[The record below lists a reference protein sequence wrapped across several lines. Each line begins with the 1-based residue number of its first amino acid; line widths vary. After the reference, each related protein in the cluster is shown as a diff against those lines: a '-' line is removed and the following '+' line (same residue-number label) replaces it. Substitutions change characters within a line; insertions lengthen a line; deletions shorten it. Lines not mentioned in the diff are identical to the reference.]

1 MRKKNLKVDLIAE
14 NVHIDFVVI
23 SLSLSGKTSIY
34 KSSLQT
40 TANNVRPFSI

>member
-23 SLSLSGKTSIY
+23 SLFPEWKNIHL
-34 KSSLQT
+34 
-40 TANNVRPFSI
+40 